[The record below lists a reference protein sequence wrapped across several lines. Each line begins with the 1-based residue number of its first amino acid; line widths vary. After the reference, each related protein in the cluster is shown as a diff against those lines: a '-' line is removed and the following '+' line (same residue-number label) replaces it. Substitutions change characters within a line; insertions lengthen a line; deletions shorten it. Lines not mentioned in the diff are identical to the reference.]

1 MGFILSILAKTK
13 SIFICQNCGVQSPKW
28 LGKCPSCNEW
38 NSFVEELVRKESK
51 RPGRTSYSMKGN
63 RSEGPQLLKNIQNEK
78 FPRFSSRD
86 FEFDRVLG
94 GGIVPGSVVLIGGD
108 PGIGKS
114 TLMLQVTLGLS
125 EKKILYISGEESAP
139 QIRMRAERIGTIPDN
154 CYIMSETD
162 MDAVFMGIQK
172 IVPDL
177 IIIDS
182 IQTLTSP
189 ELDAPSG
196 SVSQIRHCANELMKF
211 AKENNTPTF
220 LIGHITKEGS
230 IAGPKVLEHMVD
242 TVLQF
247 EGDRQH
253 IYRILRSVKNR
264 FGSTSEL
271 GIYEMHGEGLKIVVN
286 PSDLLLT
293 QRDEDVSGI
302 SIGATVEGIRPLLI
316 EVQSLVGPATFG
328 NPQRSTTGF
337 DFKRLNMLLA
347 VLEKRAGFRL
357 SSQDVFLNIT
367 GGIKVD
373 DPALDLSVCMAIISS
388 YQEITIPR
396 NTCFAAE
403 IGLSGELRTV
413 SRIDNRIM
421 EAEKQGFQRIV
432 ISNYNKRNLNKKKSP
447 IEILTCQ
454 RIDQVIQEVLG
465 GK

>member
-1 MGFILSILAKTK
+1 
-13 SIFICQNCGVQSPKW
+13 
-28 LGKCPSCNEW
+28 
-38 NSFVEELVRKESK
+38 
-51 RPGRTSYSMKGN
+51 
-63 RSEGPQLLKNIQNEK
+63 
-78 FPRFSSRD
+78 
-86 FEFDRVLG
+86 
-94 GGIVPGSVVLIGGD
+94 
-108 PGIGKS
+108 
-114 TLMLQVTLGLS
+114 
-125 EKKILYISGEESAP
+125 
-139 QIRMRAERIGTIPDN
+139 
-154 CYIMSETD
+154 
-162 MDAVFMGIQK
+162 
-172 IVPDL
+172 
-177 IIIDS
+177 
-182 IQTLTSP
+182 
-189 ELDAPSG
+189 
-196 SVSQIRHCANELMKF
+196 
-211 AKENNTPTF
+211 
-220 LIGHITKEGS
+220 
-230 IAGPKVLEHMVD
+230 
-242 TVLQF
+242 
-247 EGDRQH
+247 
-253 IYRILRSVKNR
+253 
-264 FGSTSEL
+264 
-271 GIYEMHGEGLKIVVN
+271 MHGEGLKIVVN